1 MDSFLFIGDYRA
13 QIQNDNLLQVIGN
26 NLSILDGI
34 QQAAIDECQSYL
46 KQKFDTSKA
55 FQPITVWDKSK
66 AYNAGQTVYL
76 NAPAYDKT
84 KTYAIGVLT
93 LQSGNVYQCSTT
105 ISVAED
111 FTPSHWTLL
120 NSQYTTYFAKFPNNQ
135 FNYLLLYSRGDQ
147 VFYKDK
153 VYTCLIGSGILDHTA
168 QLEIGVPVESR
179 VTNIFPDDP
188 IKGVQYWGSGSAYSV
203 AINTAITD
211 SKWTLGDNRDQS
223 LLRHCVAIALY
234 HAHLRISPRNVP
246 ETREKFY
253 MGMPDD
259 RTYKA
264 GRIIYP
270 TYSALGW
277 LQACADGI
285 DITPNL
291 PVIQPTQG
299 KRIRHGG
306 NVKLCNSY

>member
-1 MDSFLFIGDYRA
+1 MDSFLFIGDYAR
-13 QIQNDNLLQVIGN
+13 QIQADNLNQVIGQN
-26 NLSILDGI
+26 PTILDGI
-34 QQAAIDECQSYL
+34 QQAAIDEAQSYL
-46 KQKFDTSKA
+46 KQKFDTSRA
-55 FQPITVWDKSK
+55 FQPITQWDKSK
-66 AYNAGQTVYL
+66 VYTAGQTVYL
-76 NAPAYDKT
+76 NALPYDKT
-84 KTYAIGVLT
+84 KTYAIGILA
-93 LQSGNVYQCSTT
+93 LQSGNVYQCSTL

-111 FTPSHWTLL
+111 FTASHWTLL

-179 VTNIFPDDP
+179 VTNIFPYDP
-188 IKGVQYWGSGSAYSV
+188 NKGLQYWGAGTAYSV
-203 AINTAITD
+203 PINTAITD
-211 SKWTLGDNRDQS
+211 AKWTLGDNRDQS

-253 MGMPDD
+253 MGLPDD

-285 DITPNL
+285 DITPNM
-291 PVIQPTQG
+291 PAIQPTTGQ
-299 KRIRHGG
+299 RIRYGG
-306 NVKLCNSY
+306 QTKMINNY